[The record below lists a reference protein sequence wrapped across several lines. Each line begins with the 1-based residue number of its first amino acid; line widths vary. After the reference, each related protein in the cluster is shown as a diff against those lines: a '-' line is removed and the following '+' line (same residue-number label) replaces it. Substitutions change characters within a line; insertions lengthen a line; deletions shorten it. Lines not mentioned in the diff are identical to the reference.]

1 MEETNIIEHKS
12 QWRDEWLQWICGFAN
27 NQGGVI
33 NIGINDKGQPVGL
46 QKVKKLMEDIPS
58 KIINKLGIVPD
69 VDQLQIDGIDYIKIT
84 VLPSN
89 VPILLDGVCYYRSG
103 ATNQILRG
111 DSLHTFVLK
120 KMGLSW
126 DDIPVN
132 DATIENDIDRNAI
145 EFFINKAKKSGRVPG
160 ISIDDSTETILE
172 NLNLITRDGKLKNA
186 AILLF
191 GKEPEK
197 FFVANGFKI
206 GRFVS
211 DESDLIIQDEI
222 KGNIIQMTDKVIET
236 LMSKY
241 LVFHISYEGLQRIE
255 TLEIPE
261 QALRELIYN
270 AICHKSYPGE
280 QIQMKIYNDRISL
293 YNYGSLPDGFTVEKL
308 LQEHSSRQRNQ
319 NIARVFYLAGFIEA
333 WGRGFRKIHN
343 EFEKAGLEQPTY
355 DEHCGGF
362 RVTIKRPKSDALFG
376 RNGTL
381 KDSHD
386 VLEVTDNKGDNT
398 LEPQN
403 DVLNDVL
410 EGAIEHQTYHLIKK
424 DRKITILEI
433 SKELR
438 VGKATI
444 ERCIKTLKDKGFLDR
459 TKNNRYGEWIIKK

>member
-1 MEETNIIEHKS
+1 MEETHNVEYKR

-27 NQGGVI
+27 AQGGII
-33 NIGINDKGQPVGL
+33 NIGLDDQGNPVGL
-46 QKVKKLMEDIPS
+46 DKIKKLMEDIPS

-69 VDQLQIDGIDYIKIT
+69 VKQLTKDGIDYIEIT
-84 VLPSN
+84 VNPSN
-89 VPILLDGVCYYRSG
+89 VPILLDGVCFYRSG
-103 ATNQILRG
+103 ATNQLLKG

-126 DDIPVN
+126 DDIPAN
-132 DATIENDIDRNAI
+132 NATIDKDIDRKAI
-145 EFFINKAKKSGRVPG
+145 EFFIDKAKKSGRISG
-160 ISIDDSTETILE
+160 ISIDDSSETILE
-172 NLNLITRDGKLKNA
+172 NLNLITPDGQLKNA

-206 GRFVS
+206 GRFIS
-211 DESDLIIQDEI
+211 DESDLIIQDTI
-222 KGNIIQMTDKVIET
+222 TGNIIAMTDKVIET
-236 LMSKY
+236 LKSKY

-280 QIQMKIYNDRISL
+280 QVQMKIYNDRISL
-293 YNYGSLPDGFTVEKL
+293 YSYGSLPDGLTVEKI

-343 EFEKAGLEQPTY
+343 EFEKVGLEQPTY

-362 RVTIKRPKSDALFG
+362 RVTIRRQKAATLFSN
-376 RNGTL
+376 NGI
-381 KDSHD
+381 
-386 VLEVTDNKGDNT
+386 
-398 LEPQN
+398 
-403 DVLNDVL
+403 
-410 EGAIEHQTYHLIKK
+410 IEHQNVALESLDNNGVMDLGCQNGALNVVLDGVLKQIMQHISHN
-424 DRKITILEI
+424 RKITI
-433 SKELR
+433 KEL
-438 VGKATI
+438 ATTLELS
-444 ERCIKTLKDKGFLDR
+444 ERQIDRYLKYLRENGFLDR

>member
-1 MEETNIIEHKS
+1 MEETHIIENKK

-27 NQGGVI
+27 SKGGIV
-33 NIGINDKGQPVGL
+33 NIGLDDHGNPVGL
-46 QKVKKLMEDIPS
+46 QKIKKLMEDIPS

-84 VLPSN
+84 VQPSN
-89 VPILLDGVCYYRSG
+89 VPILLDGICYYRSG
-103 ATNQILRG
+103 ATNQLLKG

-120 KMGLSW
+120 RMGLSW
-126 DDIPVN
+126 DDIALN
-132 DATIENDIDRNAI
+132 DATIENDIDRESI
-145 EFFINKAKKSGRVPG
+145 EFFINKAKKSGRIPG

-172 NLNLITRDGKLKNA
+172 NLNLITPDGKLKNA

-197 FFVANGFKI
+197 FFVSNGFKI

-222 KGNIIQMTDKVIET
+222 KGNIIQMTDKVITT

-270 AICHKSYPGE
+270 AICHKAYPGE

-293 YNYGSLPDGFTVEKL
+293 YNYGSLPDGFTVETL

-343 EFEKAGLEQPTY
+343 EFEKAGLEQPVY

-362 RVTIKRPKSDALFG
+362 RVTIKRQKADTLFG
-376 RNGTL
+376 NNGTL
-381 KDSHD
+381 EHQN
-386 VLEVTDNKGDNT
+386 VT
-398 LEPQN
+398 LESIENKDDTIIERQN
-403 DVLNDVL
+403 VTLNVVLDGVL
-410 EGAIEHQTYHLIKK
+410 KQIMQHISHN
-424 DRKITILEI
+424 RKITI
-433 SKELR
+433 KELAAILE
-438 VGKATI
+438 VS
-444 ERCIKTLKDKGFLDR
+444 ERQIDRYISYLREKGFLDR
-459 TKNNRYGEWIIKK
+459 TKNNRYGEWVIKK

>member
-1 MEETNIIEHKS
+1 MEETHNIEYKK

-27 NQGGVI
+27 AEGGI
-33 NIGINDKGQPVGL
+33 ISIGIDDHGNPVGL
-46 QKVKKLMEDIPS
+46 EKIKKLMEDIPS

-69 VDQLQIDGIDYIKIT
+69 VKQLTKEGIDYIEIT
-84 VLPSN
+84 VKPSN

-103 ATNQILRG
+103 ATNQLLKG

-132 DATIENDIDRNAI
+132 DASIDKDIDRNAI
-145 EFFINKAKKSGRVPG
+145 EFFINKAKKSGRIPG

-172 NLNLITRDGKLKNA
+172 NLNLITPDGKLKNA

-191 GKEPEK
+191 GKDPEK

-211 DESDLIIQDEI
+211 DESDLIIQDI
-222 KGNIIQMTDKVIET
+222 ITGNIIQMTDKVIET

-241 LVFHISYEGLQRIE
+241 LVFHISYERLQRIE

-270 AICHKSYPGE
+270 AICHKAYPGE

-293 YNYGSLPDGFTVEKL
+293 YNYGSLPDGFTIEKL

-343 EFEKAGLEQPTY
+343 EFEKAGLVQPTY

-376 RNGTL
+376 SNGTL
-381 KDSHD
+381 ERQDD
-386 VLEVTDNKGDNT
+386 VLERTDNKDNT
-398 LEPQN
+398 IIEPQN

-410 EGAIEHQTYHLIKK
+410 EGAIEHQTYHLIK
-424 DRKITILEI
+424 RNSKITISEI

-444 ERCIKTLKDKGFLDR
+444 DRCIQTLKKKGFIDR